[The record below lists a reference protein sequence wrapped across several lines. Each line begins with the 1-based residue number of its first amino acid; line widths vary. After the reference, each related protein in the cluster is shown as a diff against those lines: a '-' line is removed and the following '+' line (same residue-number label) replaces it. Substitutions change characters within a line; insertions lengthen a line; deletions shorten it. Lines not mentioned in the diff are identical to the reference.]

1 MPSSSRSS
9 SSAAHHSLEDSD
21 VGDVKR
27 EEDEGHMHD
36 ETNTSQIPDAPEP
49 SQQHR
54 QFNLKP
60 RKRREYGLNDIY
72 TPDAYTRKAS
82 KDKVIEAAGES
93 EEEELQHVR
102 RRRRGV
108 AKNKE
113 DGKTKRGKRKN

>member
-1 MPSSSRSS
+1 
-9 SSAAHHSLEDSD
+9 
-21 VGDVKR
+21 VGDVER
-27 EEDEGHMHD
+27 EEEEGHTHD
-36 ETNTSQIPDAPEP
+36 EINASQIPNLPKP

-60 RKRREYGLNDIY
+60 RKPREYGSNDIY
-72 TPDAYTRKAS
+72 TPDAYVRKAS
-82 KDKVIEAAGES
+82 KDKVIEAGGES

-108 AKNKE
+108 AKSKE